1 MTVSPSNL
9 SFLFWISCLLTI
21 WRVFLHVKLFEFSV
35 TFLKQ
40 NFSSTWKWLKI
51 ITNKKKN
58 SSNCQQ
64 SKKSKQKRKIWRGK
78 RGKPKIWK
86 ISISLKSLRFK
97 KRVLSVC
104 YFVSVRPST
113 VFQPRARCW
122 NSSRRTA
129 SGRSCWWLRLSW
141 STASSRQRRRWQ
153 SGKSNCIGN
162 KFLRSLE
169 IWPLFSVL
177 FKEFSELLDSQNRSP
192 SLWRWPWRRTRSSAA
207 SRWASTSTSKGVTV
221 SVYSILLYWF
231 YWK

>member
-1 MTVSPSNL
+1 MRYI
-9 SFLFWISCLLTI
+9 FWLNWTRSGSYISRC
-21 WRVFLHVKLFEFSV
+21 FFFFEFSV
-35 TFLKQ
+35 AFLKP
-40 NFSSTWKWLKI
+40 NFLSTWKRLKI

-86 ISISLKSLRFK
+86 TSISLKSLRFK

-122 NSSRRTA
+122 NSSRLWTA

>member
-1 MTVSPSNL
+1 MSTV
-9 SFLFWISCLLTI
+9 
-21 WRVFLHVKLFEFSV
+21 
-35 TFLKQ
+35 
-40 NFSSTWKWLKI
+40 
-51 ITNKKKN
+51 KKF
-58 SSNCQQ
+58 
-64 SKKSKQKRKIWRGK
+64 SKQK
-78 RGKPKIWK
+78 PKIAK
-86 ISISLKSLRFK
+86 SFAPLAFQYFFKSLRFR

-122 NSSRRTA
+122 NSSRLWTA

-177 FKEFSELLDSQNRSP
+177 LEEFSELLDSQNRSP

>member
-1 MTVSPSNL
+1 MSTV
-9 SFLFWISCLLTI
+9 
-21 WRVFLHVKLFEFSV
+21 
-35 TFLKQ
+35 
-40 NFSSTWKWLKI
+40 
-51 ITNKKKN
+51 KKF
-58 SSNCQQ
+58 
-64 SKKSKQKRKIWRGK
+64 SKQK
-78 RGKPKIWK
+78 PKIAK
-86 ISISLKSLRFK
+86 SSLRSLFAIFFKSLRFR

-122 NSSRRTA
+122 NSSRLWTA

-207 SRWASTSTSKGVTV
+207 SRWASTSTSKGATV
-221 SVYSILLYWF
+221 STKRKTY
-231 YWK
+231 